1 MKNVILWK
9 MCQVNTKY
17 KKFESKIIYS
27 YFLTKENLRMIM
39 TFEIL
44 LSFYISSLFASFG
57 LEAYQ
62 INGKMNEQV

>member
-1 MKNVILWK
+1 
-9 MCQVNTKY
+9 
-17 KKFESKIIYS
+17 
-27 YFLTKENLRMIM
+27 M

>member
-9 MCQVNTKY
+9 MCQVNPKY

-44 LSFYISSLFASFG
+44 LSFYISSSFG